1 MSRGRAHLDFERFFA
16 LTPDLFAVLD
26 ADGHFLAANPAW
38 ERWAVVGPGGLVGR
52 SLADWVA
59 DNDRQRVLAELRAC
73 SRATTRSEFEADL
86 VVVGGETR
94 TLGWLLEADGKGN
107 VAVIARQSATLREAE
122 ERLER
127 ARELADAAG
136 AARTQFLSNLSHE
149 FRTPLNSVLGFTS
162 ILLEESEGM
171 SDRHHGFLERI
182 QSNGR
187 DLLFLINEILDLARI
202 ESGTEV
208 FDHEPADLSELMRQV
223 AARVRLQAEAKG
235 LDIQVEVPAG
245 LQPFATDARRL
256 KQVLTHLA
264 GNAVKFTAS
273 GRVTLRV
280 VASREGLPVALEVE
294 DTGIG
299 ISYEQQDRVF
309 VAFQQADGSASRRYA
324 GAGLG
329 LSVARALCDQMGL
342 PLTMTSQLGSGTRFR
357 IQLAPEDR
365 PARSAEPGRRR
376 RR

>member
-1 MSRGRAHLDFERFFA
+1 MSER
-16 LTPDLFAVLD
+16 
-26 ADGHFLAANPAW
+26 H
-38 ERWAVVGPGGLVGR
+38 R
-52 SLADWVA
+52 
-59 DNDRQRVLAELRAC
+59 
-73 SRATTRSEFEADL
+73 
-86 VVVGGETR
+86 
-94 TLGWLLEADGKGN
+94 
-107 VAVIARQSATLREAE
+107 
-122 ERLER
+122 
-127 ARELADAAG
+127 
-136 AARTQFLSNLSHE
+136 
-149 FRTPLNSVLGFTS
+149 
-162 ILLEESEGM
+162 
-171 SDRHHGFLERI
+171 GFLERI

-208 FDHEPADLSELMRQV
+208 FDHEPADLSELLRQV
-223 AARVRLQAEAKG
+223 AGRVRLQAEAKG
-235 LDIQVEVPAG
+235 LDVHVEVPAG

-280 VASREGLPVALEVE
+280 IASREGVPLALEVE

-329 LSVARALCDQMGL
+329 LSVARALCEQMGL
-342 PLTMTSQLGSGTRFR
+342 PLTMTSQVGAGTRFH
-357 IQLAPEDR
+357 IQLAPEER
-365 PARSAEPGRRR
+365 PARSAAPGRKRR
-376 RR
+376 

>member
-1 MSRGRAHLDFERFFA
+1 MSRAKWNHDFARFFA

-26 ADGHFLAANPAW
+26 AEGRFLEANPAW
-38 ERWAVVGPGGLVGR
+38 ERWAAVGAGALVGR
-52 SLADWVA
+52 SLADWVSE
-59 DNDRQRVLAELRAC
+59 NDRQRVLAEVRAC
-73 SRATTRSEFEADL
+73 SRSTTRSEFEADL
-86 VVVGGETR
+86 LVVGGETR
-94 TLGWLLEADGKGN
+94 TLGWLLEADGKGT
-107 VAVIARQSATLREAE
+107 VAVIARQSASLREAE
-122 ERLER
+122 ERLAR
-127 ARELADAAG
+127 ARELAEAAG
-136 AARTQFLSNLSHE
+136 VARTQFLSNLSHE

-171 SDRHHGFLERI
+171 SERHRGFLERI

-208 FDHEPADLSELMRQV
+208 FDHEPADLSELLRQV
-223 AARVRLQAEAKG
+223 AGRVRLQAEAKG
-235 LDIQVEVPAG
+235 LDVQVEVPAG

-280 VASREGLPVALEVE
+280 IASREGVPLALEVE

-329 LSVARALCDQMGL
+329 LSVARALCEQMGL
-342 PLTMTSQLGSGTRFR
+342 PLTMTSQVGAGTRFH
-357 IQLAPEDR
+357 IQLAPEER
-365 PARSAEPGRRR
+365 PARSAAPGRKRR
-376 RR
+376 